1 MPDGIVLDGAAL
13 DETLPRTGLPA
24 GPAHAAPAPRG
35 WRAWPGRAARLVRVH
50 WVLAALLAAG
60 VVLRAVVVA
69 AYHPALL
76 YIDTPKYLY
85 NEYPGSDP
93 HAYNAVLRAVLSF
106 GDLGTVALLQHAAG
120 LAMAVVL
127 YAVLVRR
134 QVARWLAA
142 LAVTPVL
149 LDAYWL
155 NIEHVIMPDLWFMA
169 LLVAALA
176 LLLWRPRPATAFV
189 VAAGA
194 LLGLSATFKLIGEIL
209 LLPGLAYLVVAGGGG
224 RRVLAVSASFTAA
237 FLLPVLT
244 YCTVS
249 WAHDGHFR
257 LSAGQSVNGR
267 MAVAADCATLHL
279 RPELRALCP
288 GPAAQ
293 ALGPDYLEKS
303 KDSPLHSQPIPPGAD
318 RKLLIASFAS
328 AVEHQQPLR
337 VAASILRDSAR
348 LFALTRDGVPS
359 VTPIS
364 RWQFQTAYPDYY
376 PAVSVNSRH
385 QIMIGTQKAAYRRF
399 RFTAVPPAWGGIAHT
414 DRPAAAFLRSYQLDG
429 GYTPGPLL
437 LLCVLLGLA
446 GTVLGLA
453 WRRVA
458 AARLPAL
465 ASLLFWVTG
474 VILLLAADITQFSW
488 RYQLPGLV
496 TLPPAAA
503 AGATALLAWTRAR
516 RARRVGQQ
524 TDTGRDGL
532 FNVP

>member
-1 MPDGIVLDGAAL
+1 MLD
-13 DETLPRTGLPA
+13 DTVPRTGLPA
-24 GPAHAAPAPRG
+24 GPAQAVPAPRG
-35 WRAWPGRAARLVRVH
+35 WRDWPGQAARLVRVH
-50 WVLAALLAAG
+50 WVLAVLLAAG
-60 VVLRAVVVA
+60 VALRAVAMA

-93 HAYNAVLRAVLSF
+93 HAYNVLLRAVLSF

-127 YAVLVRR
+127 YAALVRR

-142 LAVTPVL
+142 LAVAPVL

-176 LLLWRPRPATAFV
+176 LLLWRPQPAV
-189 VAAGA
+189 RLVAAAGV
-194 LLGLSATFKLIGEIL
+194 LIGLSATFKLIGEVL
-209 LLPGLAYLVVAGGGG
+209 LLPGLVYLVAAGGGW

-237 FLLPVLT
+237 FLVPVLA
-244 YCTVS
+244 YCTLS

-267 MAVAADCATLHL
+267 MAAAADCATLRLSPDL
-279 RPELRALCP
+279 RPLCP

-303 KDSPLHSQPIPPGAD
+303 KDSPLHSQPIPPDAD

-337 VAASILRDSAR
+337 VAASILRDSVR

-364 RWQFQTAYPDYY
+364 RWQFQTAYPNYY

-385 QIMIGTQKAAYRRF
+385 QLMIGMQKAAYRRF

-414 DRPAAAFLRSYQLDG
+414 DRPAAAFLRSYQLNG

-437 LLCVLLGLA
+437 LLCVLTGLA
-446 GTVLGLA
+446 GSILA
-453 WRRVA
+453 LTRRRGA
-458 AARLPAL
+458 ASRPLAL
-465 ASLLFWVTG
+465 ACLLFWVTG
-474 VILLLAADITQFSW
+474 VVLLLAADITQFSW
-488 RYQLPGLV
+488 RYQLPGLA

-503 AGATALLAWTRAR
+503 AGATALLAWYRAR
-516 RARRVGQQ
+516 RTARRQDAPPESG
-524 TDTGRDGL
+524 
-532 FNVP
+532 PEPAC